1 MAGILDTI
9 GSVLGTSNRDQINA
23 AKDTLYGI
31 QQKADQTTEANKAL
45 MGQYLQQM
53 QDTYGEN
60 SAKYNEALQNVADA
74 IGNREDFSY
83 TKDVNSFL
91 DPAREQRVSS
101 AMNALNNASAAGGNR
116 FGSSYLNKLAAQQQA
131 MASDEYEKAFSRMQ
145 TDRSNA
151 LQEWQTGQQNINN
164 LTNLASLYGN
174 DRTALSDAL
183 GNYYSNL
190 ASANNANLQ
199 TYSNVGSGLA
209 NLESQKN
216 NGVWDAVG
224 GVAKVAG
231 SIFGG
236 GA

>member
-1 MAGILDTI
+1 MSVLDTI

-23 AKDTLYGI
+23 AKDALYGI
-31 QQKADQTTEANKAL
+31 QQKADETTAANKAL
-45 MGQYLQQM
+45 MGQYLRQM
-53 QDTYGEN
+53 EDTYGAN
-60 SAKYNEALQNVADA
+60 SAKYNDALQNVADA
-74 IGNREDFSY
+74 IGNYKDFEY
-83 TKDVNSFL
+83 KGNVNDFL

-101 AMNALNNASAAGGNR
+101 AMDAIEGASSAGGNR
-116 FGSSYLNKLAAQQQA
+116 FSSNYLSKLAAQQQA
-131 MASDEYEKAFSRMQ
+131 MASEEWEKAFGRMQ

-151 LQEWQTGQQNINN
+151 LQEWQTGQQGINN
-164 LTNLASLYGN
+164 LATLAGIYGN

-190 ASANNANLQ
+190 ANANNANLQ
-199 TYSNVGSGLA
+199 TYSNIGSGLA
-209 NLESQKN
+209 NLEAQKN

-224 GVAKVAG
+224 GVAKIAG

>member
-1 MAGILDTI
+1 MAGVLDTI

-53 QDTYGEN
+53 KDTYGEN
-60 SAKYNEALQNVADA
+60 SSKYTEALDNVANA
-74 IGNREDFSY
+74 IGDYKDFEY

-116 FGSSYLNKLAAQQQA
+116 FGSSYLSKLAAQQQA
-131 MASDEYEKAFSRMQ
+131 MASDEWEKAFGRMQ

-151 LQEWQTGQQNINN
+151 MQEWQTQQNKINN
-164 LTNLASLYGN
+164 LTNLANLYGN
-174 DRTALSDAL
+174 DRNQLANAL
-183 GNYYSNL
+183 GDYYSNL
-190 ASANNANLQ
+190 ANANNAALS
-199 TYSNVGSGLA
+199 TYSTVGSNLA
-209 NLESQKN
+209 NLEAQKN

-224 GVAKVAG
+224 GVAKIAG

>member
-1 MAGILDTI
+1 MSVLDTI

-53 QDTYGEN
+53 QDTYGAG
-60 SAKYNEALQNVADA
+60 SQAYSEALQNVADA
-74 IGNREDFSY
+74 IGDYKDFSY

-131 MASDEYEKAFSRMQ
+131 LASDEYEKAFGRMQ

-151 LQEWQTGQQNINN
+151 LQEWQTQQNKINN
-164 LTNLASLYGN
+164 LTNLANLYGN
-174 DRTALSDAL
+174 DRNQLSDAL

-190 ASANNANLQ
+190 ANANNAALS
-199 TYSNVGSGLA
+199 TYSNVGSNLA
-209 NLESQKN
+209 NLEAQKN
-216 NGVWDAVG
+216 NGVWDALG
-224 GVAKVAG
+224 GAAKIAG

>member
-1 MAGILDTI
+1 MAGVLDTI

-60 SAKYNEALQNVADA
+60 SEKYNEALQNVADA

-190 ASANNANLQ
+190 ANANNAALQ

-209 NLESQKN
+209 NLEAQKN

-224 GVAKVAG
+224 GVAKIAG

>member
-1 MAGILDTI
+1 MSVLDTI

-31 QQKADQTTEANKAL
+31 QQKADETTAANKAL
-45 MGQYLQQM
+45 LGQYLRQM

-60 SAKYNEALQNVADA
+60 SANYNDALQNVADA
-74 IGNREDFSY
+74 IGDYKNFTY

-151 LQEWQTGQQNINN
+151 LQDWQTQQNKINN
-164 LTNLASLYGN
+164 LTNLANLYGQ

-190 ASANNANLQ
+190 ANANNANLQ
-199 TYSNVGSGLA
+199 TYSNIGSGLA
-209 NLESQKN
+209 NLEAQKN

-224 GVAKVAG
+224 GVAKIAG

>member
-1 MAGILDTI
+1 MAGVLDTI

-45 MGQYLQQM
+45 LGQYLQQM
-53 QDTYGEN
+53 QDTYGAN
-60 SAKYNEALQNVADA
+60 SAKYNDAVAQLADA
-74 IGNREDFSY
+74 IGDYKDFEY
-83 TKDVNSFL
+83 KGNLNDFL

-131 MASDEYEKAFSRMQ
+131 LASDEYEKAFGRMQ

-164 LTNLASLYGN
+164 LTNLASIYGN
-174 DRTALSDAL
+174 DRNQLSDAL
-183 GNYYSNL
+183 SNYYSNM
-190 ASANNANLQ
+190 ANANNAALQ

-209 NLESQKN
+209 NLEAQKN
-216 NGVWDAVG
+216 NGVFDAL
-224 GVAKVAG
+224 
-231 SIFGG
+231 G
-236 GA
+236 GAAKIAGAIFA

>member
-1 MAGILDTI
+1 MAGVLDTI

-45 MGQYLQQM
+45 MGQYLKQM
-53 QDTYGEN
+53 QDTYGAN
-60 SAKYNEALQNVADA
+60 SARYNEALENVANA
-74 IGNREDFSY
+74 IGDYKDFSY
-83 TKDVNSFL
+83 TKDVNTFL

-116 FGSSYLNKLAAQQQA
+116 FGSSYLSKLAAQQQA
-131 MASDEYEKAFSRMQ
+131 MASDEWEKAFGRMQ

-151 LQEWQTGQQNINN
+151 MQEWQTQQNKINN
-164 LTNLASLYGN
+164 LTNLANLYGN
-174 DRTALSDAL
+174 DRNQLSDAL

-190 ASANNANLQ
+190 ANANNANLQ
-199 TYSNVGSGLA
+199 TYSNIGSGLA
-209 NLESQKN
+209 NLEAQKN

-224 GVAKVAG
+224 GVAKIAG